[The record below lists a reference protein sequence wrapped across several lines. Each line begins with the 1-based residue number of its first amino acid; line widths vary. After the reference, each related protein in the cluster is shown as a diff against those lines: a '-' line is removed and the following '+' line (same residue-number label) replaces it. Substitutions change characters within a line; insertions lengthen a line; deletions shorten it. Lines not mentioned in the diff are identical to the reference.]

1 MVDPSANHRA
11 RLDGTELER
20 LVVDLLTEA
29 GSTLAEFNVE
39 HREVLQAPDGRYEID
54 ATARFRALGVDFLV
68 LVECKDHVRPIERE
82 DVQILADRKRAT
94 GAQKAIF
101 FSTNGFQRGAIE
113 YAKVHGIALVRVLE
127 GALTY
132 ETRSAHQAGPPVPPP
147 WADIPVFIGQRI
159 YIHEDA
165 LHMWSVERGRP
176 DALVDYLK
184 SA

>member
-1 MVDPSANHRA
+1 M
-11 RLDGTELER
+11 
-20 LVVDLLTEA
+20 VDLLTEA
-29 GSTLAEFNVE
+29 GNMLEGFIVE
-39 HREVLQAPDGRYEID
+39 HRELLQAPDGRYEID
-54 ATARFRALGVDFLV
+54 VTARFRALGVDFLV

-94 GAQKAIF
+94 AAQKAIL

-113 YAKVHGIALVRVLE
+113 YARVHGIALVRVLE

-132 ETRSAHQAGPPVPPP
+132 ETKSVYQAKPPVPPP
-147 WADIPVFIGQRI
+147 WANIPAFIGQVI
-159 YIHEDA
+159 CLHEDA
-165 LHMWSVERGRP
+165 IHMWSVERGRP